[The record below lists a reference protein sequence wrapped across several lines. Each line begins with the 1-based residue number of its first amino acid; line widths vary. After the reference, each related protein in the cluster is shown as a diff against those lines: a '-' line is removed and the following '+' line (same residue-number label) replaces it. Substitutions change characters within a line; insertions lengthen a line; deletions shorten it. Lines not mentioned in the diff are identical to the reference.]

1 MSTIKAINLQ
11 HPGSVRTNIV
21 LDTGGNMSSN
31 TVTCNAAAVN
41 SITANVSASSL
52 RYNNVTYIS
61 QCGAGCMM
69 LFQNGRVYTASGTS
83 GGTGN
88 YATGRGLNGQV
99 PVYGLDKFKA
109 VAFPNE
115 TTNPIQCGTDG
126 FNRSWAL
133 FANGNLYTWGYNNN
147 GQMGVGNTT
156 AYGYPILST
165 TNVSNVY
172 DHPTTSQRYPDYN
185 RLIIRKRDGYL
196 YTTGYNG
203 YGQLGVGD
211 TTNRSSWT
219 QITALGTDILNVWNM
234 GSWLG
239 NTVVQKTDY
248 TIWVCGYNGYGQIG
262 NGNTTQQNSFVNVTS
277 AWGGGSG
284 YILTKVI
291 GGFGGWNG
299 GDFSQ
304 SWLGMLLDNG
314 TTTIFRTCGRNGESQ
329 LGDGTTTDRTTPIT
343 PNVGSGRIT
352 DVASHGDGQGGCLV
366 LKPDGSLYTWGY
378 NGYGQLGNGTTTNNP
393 TPTINQ
399 TGVAAILS
407 NGCTNYVQSLTA
419 ATFIRKTADNGLYC
433 TGYNGNGELGVGDT
447 TNRTTYT
454 KVLLPGDFVVS
465 NLGWMATTY
474 PVHSFMAQ
482 STDGR
487 FYVWGYNSQ
496 NSLAADSTNTA
507 LVPYQIT
514 PFLGG

>member
-1 MSTIKAINLQ
+1 MS
-11 HPGSVRTNIV
+11 VTNT
-21 LDTGGNMSSN
+21 L
-31 TVTCNAAAVN
+31 
-41 SITANVSASSL
+41 TANVSLSSL
-52 RYNNVTYIS
+52 KYNNVTYIS
-61 QCGAGCMM
+61 KTGAGCMM

-88 YATGRGLNGQV
+88 QATGRGQNGQI

-115 TTNPIQCGTDG
+115 TSSPIQCGTDG

-133 FANGNLYTWGYNNN
+133 FANGNLYTWGLNNG

-156 AYGYPILST
+156 AYGFPVLST
-165 TNVSNVY
+165 TNVSDVY
-172 DHPTTSQRYPDYN
+172 DHPTTSQRYPDNN

-196 YTTGYNG
+196 YATGYNG
-203 YGQLGVGD
+203 NGMLGVGD
-211 TTNRSSWT
+211 TTNRTSWT
-219 QITALGTDILNVWNM
+219 QITALGNSILNVWNM
-234 GSWLG
+234 GATWGL
-239 NTVVQKTDY
+239 TVVQKTDF
-248 TIWVCGYNGYGQIG
+248 TIWVCGYNGQGQLG
-262 NGNTTQQNSFVNVTS
+262 NGNTTTPQSSFINVTTN
-277 AWGGGSG
+277 WGGGSG
-284 YILTKVI
+284 YVLTKVI

-299 GDFSQ
+299 GDYASG
-304 SWLGMLLDNG
+304 WMGMLLDNG
-314 TTTIFRTCGRNGESQ
+314 TTTIFRTCGYNGVAS
-329 LGDGTTTDRTTPIT
+329 LGDTTTTDRSTPIT
-343 PNVGSGRIT
+343 PNVGSGRIA
-352 DVASHGDGQGGCLV
+352 DVASFGDGQGGCLV

-378 NGYGQLGNGTTTNNP
+378 NGHGQLGNGTTTNNP
-393 TPTINQ
+393 TPAINQ

-407 NGCTNYVQSLTA
+407 NGCINYVQSLTS

-433 TGYNGNGELGVGDT
+433 TGYNGNAELGVGDR

-474 PVHSFMAQ
+474 PVHTFLAQ

-487 FYVWGYNSQ
+487 FYAWGYNSQ
-496 NSLAADSTNTA
+496 NTIASDTTIDA
-507 LVPYQIT
+507 LVPHQIT